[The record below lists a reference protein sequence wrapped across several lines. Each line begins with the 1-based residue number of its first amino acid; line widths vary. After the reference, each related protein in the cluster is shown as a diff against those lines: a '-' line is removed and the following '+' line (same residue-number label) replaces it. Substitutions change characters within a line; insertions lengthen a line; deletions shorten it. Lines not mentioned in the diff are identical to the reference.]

1 MLSGWGMGSVIGH
14 RSIDDVVR
22 DFGFLV
28 NNFEKLLSKSRS
40 KTNIKS
46 TKLGKYQKMLG
57 DLSDMENREL
67 SGLIGI
73 VNKYLAMNHLFS
85 PDSGISISDDKLMKI
100 LEGDAKVHDTNED
113 YNDDFFELSMAIRF
127 AVAFNN
133 YGDSS
138 DIDLTTVCDVIAG
151 KEYAIECKYLHSLRG
166 LRDNVAKAIEQA
178 KKRVDGGLAKL
189 GIVAL
194 DLSNVCDNDKIW
206 GFSQD
211 VFSSFLKSYEKMA
224 SKGLFSNKLRED
236 GVLSSIISDG
246 NFSKLLNSYIAHE
259 AESVF
264 YSEFSKREFDKLN
277 GDVIAIIYQ
286 TSNCFCFEFDN
297 EVIPVPFR
305 SMGYYVN
312 PELPKLHYLATRG
325 MLNNLASGI

>member
-1 MLSGWGMGSVIGH
+1 MGPVIGR

-22 DFGFLV
+22 DFGVLV
-28 NNFEKLLSKSRS
+28 GNFEKLLSESGS

-46 TKLGKYQKMLG
+46 TKLGKYQKMLD
-57 DLSDMENREL
+57 DLSGMENREL

-73 VNKYLAMNHLFS
+73 VNRYLAMNSLFS
-85 PDSGISISDDKLMKI
+85 HESGVSINNDKLMKI
-100 LEGDAKVHDTNED
+100 LEGDAKIHDANEG

-127 AVAFNN
+127 AVTFKAND
-133 YGDSS
+133 YPS

-166 LRDNVAKAIEQA
+166 LRDNVAKAIDQA

-206 GFSQD
+206 DFSQD
-211 VFSSFLKSYEKMA
+211 VFSSFLKSYGKMA
-224 SKGLFSNKLRED
+224 NKGFFSNQIRED

-246 NFSKLLNSYIAHE
+246 NFSKLLNGYISHE
-259 AESVF
+259 ADSVF
-264 YSEFSKREFDKLN
+264 YSEFGKREFDKLN
-277 GDVIAIIYQ
+277 RDVIAIIYQ
-286 TSNCFCFEFDN
+286 TSNCFCFELDS

-312 PELPKLHYLATRG
+312 PELPRLHYFATKG